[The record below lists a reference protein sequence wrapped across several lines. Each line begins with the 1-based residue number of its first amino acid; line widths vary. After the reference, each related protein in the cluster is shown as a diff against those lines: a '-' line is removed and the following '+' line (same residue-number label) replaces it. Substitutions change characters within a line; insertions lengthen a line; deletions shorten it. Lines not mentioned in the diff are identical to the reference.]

1 LNVNFCPLG
10 NFFYHINWF
19 DVDKMDCLSCV
30 GYVLYSDL
38 MINFIEISI
47 VLMIAM
53 VGAIALN
60 FTSEK
65 GMRDQE
71 FLFQSSRSTEISLF
85 IK

>member
-1 LNVNFCPLG
+1 
-10 NFFYHINWF
+10 
-19 DVDKMDCLSCV
+19 MDCLSCV
-30 GYVLYSDL
+30 GYVLYTDL
-38 MINFIEISI
+38 IINFIEISI

-60 FTSEK
+60 FTADK

-71 FLFQSSRSTEISLF
+71 FLFQSSRSTEIALF